1 GLRTGE
7 YEEVLGGDRRYAEI
21 TMQESEKLAVRLEDE
36 DVALTAN
43 RLAIRQHAAVEAIEL
58 GILAVGPSVDL
69 RGSRVAV
76 TANPFGLPIGLGQN
90 DLALPLRVGLDAL
103 GLLLAFGAEL
113 RSDPEPLLTHALID
127 GIGHFARELDALH
140 AHVDDL
146 DAELGRALLR
156 FDEHGVDQLGT
167 IRRHDLL
174 DGTPADRRLDPFL
187 HDRGEP
193 LPRVVF
199 VGAHRAVVL

>member
-21 TMQESEKLAVRLEDE
+21 TMQESENLSDRAEDE

-43 RLAIRQHAAVEAIEL
+43 RLAIRQHAAVEAIGL
-58 GILAVGPSVDL
+58 GIPAVGPSVDL

-76 TANPFGLPIGLGQN
+76 TANPFGLPIGLGRN

-127 GIGHFARELDALH
+127 GIGHFRSEEHTSELQSRENL
-140 AHVDDL
+140 VC
-146 DAELGRALLR
+146 RLLL
-156 FDEHGVDQLGT
+156 EKKN
-167 IRRHDLL
+167 
-174 DGTPADRRLDPFL
+174 
-187 HDRGEP
+187 
-193 LPRVVF
+193 
-199 VGAHRAVVL
+199 